1 MKKETEAHRVGGGSG
16 IATLNFEGRTGPH
29 RVGVGGGGGGGS
41 GRTTLNFE
49 GRVPTLLYTHQLGYS
64 LIYCEIY

>member
-1 MKKETEAHRVGGGSG
+1 MKKETEAHR
-16 IATLNFEGRTGPH
+16 
-29 RVGVGGGGGGGS
+29 GGGGS
-41 GRTTLNFE
+41 GRATLNVE